1 MGFQHGCCSQGE
13 ANLSKFD
20 YRRFLP
26 ASERKKQLHIGTSEE
41 LWRFHAKL
49 IKELIHDG
57 EDVSGFVDHMNYIS
71 EMASTGIYDIKAL
84 VAYDEE
90 MLERARGGGAAAF
103 SGADTHL
110 TNTKLGMA
118 GTKAARGSSGAG
130 QPGRSSNSNSRP
142 SNRGGQNS
150 RNGDSGKSPASGWR
164 KLAAEKGVCFRF
176 SQDIRC
182 DGCTFKHVCVFCDA
196 TSHCMVDCKSNSA
209 RASDNKG

>member
-1 MGFQHGCCSQGE
+1 MIRE
-13 ANLSKFD
+13 
-20 YRRFLP
+20 
-26 ASERKKQLHIGTSEE
+26 
-41 LWRFHAKL
+41 L
-49 IKELIHDG
+49 IKDG
-57 EDVSGFVDHMNYIS
+57 EDISGFVEHMNYIS
-71 EMASTGIYDIKAL
+71 EMASTGIYEIQAL

-118 GTKAARGSSGAG
+118 GTKAAGNSSGASHNH
-130 QPGRSSNSNSRP
+130 GRNPNPSSRN
-142 SNRGGQNS
+142 SNRGGQSS
-150 RNGDSGKSPASGWR
+150 RSNDSSKGPVTGWR

-182 DGCTFKHVCVFCDA
+182 DGCSFKHFCLYCES
-196 TSHCMVDCKSNSA
+196 TTHCMVDCKGNSA